1 MSTTTDDRLRIG
13 DVGVSFHWLAVA
25 STAVLVWSYLRV
37 LYRITNVVGGKADL
51 ALFVAGALVAATV
64 LARKLP
70 AWTAFVLG
78 GGLLVAGMLAYYAT
92 VPGAYLALSRTG
104 RIIAD
109 NVALLTGLSVLQM
122 REVGTWA
129 LAVAPATVFVPWYLV
144 FRRRYALAA
153 ATGGLALGFFVLT
166 GDVGSFA
173 TLAGVLGAL
182 GVVAFGTLARYG
194 GTSAQLDVLAV
205 ALVLMV
211 LLSTTVSVVPGG
223 RASPI
228 LPSGGDAGAAGG
240 SLVTNERRVSVGGSI
255 ELSPKV
261 QFVVDADRWGYWRVG
276 AYDRYTGDDW
286 VRSGQSTAE
295 LPQSS
300 PPGVDY
306 ELRQTVTVKT
316 DAMDAMPAAWKPV
329 RASGIAAS
337 GVRVS
342 STGGLIPG
350 STLTENDSY
359 TVVSRVPAK
368 TPAQLQNAGTDYPA
382 GLERQYTQLPTS
394 TSDRL
399 KERASSITS
408 DADNPYET
416 AVAIENWLEG
426 NKEYS
431 LDAENPSGGVADE
444 FVFEM
449 EQGYCVHYATSM
461 VVMLRSQGVP
471 ARFVTGYTPGQ
482 RVTEDEWVVR
492 GVDSHAWVEAYF
504 PDVGWVRFDPTP
516 SGPRQ
521 DAEQTRVDRA
531 REAGESGVDA
541 EGSENGTWTPEPTTT
556 PPSDST
562 STTTPDDDTSTGDGP
577 GGPNP
582 IDGRDRIVPGTG
594 TATTTTPP
602 TNATTTP
609 GAGGSIPVEP
619 PSTEQLLYGGLVL
632 FGLAVVARRTNAL
645 DRAYRVAW
653 VRWQPRKDPG
663 TDVERAFD
671 RLEHRLGQ
679 EYRERRPGE
688 TPREYLDAL
697 SHVGLDDRAHRVGE
711 LYERAR
717 YAGEVSREQAD
728 EAVSLVDDL
737 VRGRSLEN

>member
-1 MSTTTDDRLRIG
+1 MSTTTDDRLRFG
-13 DVGVSFHWLAVA
+13 DVSISFHWLAVA
-25 STAVLVWSYLRV
+25 STAVLIWSYVQV

-51 ALFVAGALVAATV
+51 VLFVAGALVAAAV

-78 GGLLVAGMLAYYAT
+78 GGLLVAGMLSYYAT

-104 RIIAD
+104 RIVAD

-144 FRRRYALAA
+144 FRRQYALAA
-153 ATGGLALGFFVLT
+153 ATGGVALGFFVLT

-182 GVVAFGTLARYG
+182 GIVAFGTLARYG

-205 ALVLMV
+205 ALVVMI

-228 LPSGGDAGAAGG
+228 LPSGDGGGAVSGN
-240 SLVTNERRVSVGGSI
+240 LVSNERRVSVGGSI

-261 QFVVDADRWGYWRVG
+261 QFVVTADRWGYWRVG

-286 VRSGQSTAE
+286 VRSGRSTE
-295 LPQSS
+295 PLPQPS
-300 PPGVDY
+300 PPGTSY
-306 ELRQTVTVKT
+306 TLSQTVTVRT
-316 DAMDAMPAAWKPV
+316 AAMSAMPAAWKPV
-329 RASGIAAS
+329 SVSGDGADSA
-337 GVRVS
+337 RVGS
-342 STGGLIPG
+342 AGGLLPG
-350 STLTENDSY
+350 NTLRENDSY

-368 TPAQLQNAGTDYPA
+368 TPQQLRNAGTDYPGELA
-382 GLERQYTQLPTS
+382 SQYTQLPSS

-399 KERASSITS
+399 EEKASDITG
-408 DADNPYET
+408 DAENPYES
-416 AVAIENWLEG
+416 AVAIEKWLEG

-444 FVFEM
+444 FVFDM

-482 RVTEDEWVVR
+482 RVSDSQWVVR
-492 GVDSHAWVEAYF
+492 GLDSHAWVEVYF

-516 SGPRQ
+516 GGPRQ
-521 DAEQTRVDRA
+521 DVEQTRVDRA
-531 REAGESGVDA
+531 RASGESGVDA

-556 PPSDST
+556 PSDST
-562 STTTPDDDTSTGDGP
+562 SSTTPGNDTSSTGQ
-577 GGPNP
+577 GGGLNP
-582 IDGRDRIVPGTG
+582 IDGRDRIAPGTVTG
-594 TATTTTPP
+594 TTATTP
-602 TNATTTP
+602 TNATTTDQS
-609 GAGGSIPVEP
+609 GGTIPVDP
-619 PSTEQLLYGGLVL
+619 PSKEQLLYGGLIL
-632 FGLAVVARRTNAL
+632 FGLAVAARRTNAL

-653 VRWQPRKDPG
+653 VRWQPRKDPQQ
-663 TDVERAFD
+663 DVERAFE
-671 RLEHRLGQ
+671 RLEHRLSQ

-697 SHVGLDDRAHRVGE
+697 SHVGLDDRAHRVGT

-717 YAGEVSREQAD
+717 YAGEVNREQAD
-728 EAVSLVDDL
+728 EAVSLVNDL
-737 VRGRSLEN
+737 VRGRSLGR